1 MTAGLMLFALV
12 SVAPDGG
19 VEAPSAGAGPVVH
32 LKGAGEAQLALFPSG
47 GGDRGLD
54 LMLAVRP
61 VLGFSV
67 GAGFSIELGPTFRL
81 RAIDFPPLDRSAD
94 SGGLLRG
101 ADWDEPSD
109 YGNILQSLTLLTES
123 SPFFVRAG
131 IVRKK
136 TLGLGHLVN
145 RYSNQENPDY
155 HPAGATAVLAAG
167 PLRAEV
173 FASDVLGGRLFAG
186 ELAVDLG
193 RTFSPSAAVWD
204 RFGLGLEAGHD
215 LGRAGRPFRS
225 DPVLERVSP
234 PAVTLLQLDGWA
246 VLLRTSAIRAMLL
259 AGVGS
264 RVSSAV
270 DLGLVAGGAVDATV
284 GAFGLSLKGEVRK
297 QAGGFR
303 HGLFGPSY
311 ELARFA
317 DTGFAGPSVAA
328 AVLPDGFSVYGEA
341 RAGVGSTVTL
351 DAAVEHFFFGRTD
364 LDATAILA
372 LVDGRILVDARFTV
386 VGLGQLPRYAATGS
400 LRARLFHSF
409 YLLASG
415 GTVFFPQPDGT
426 LVRGVTASAGVG
438 VDFER

>member
-1 MTAGLMLFALV
+1 MTPGLILAALV

-19 VEAPSAGAGPVVH
+19 VEAPSAGTGPAVH
-32 LKGAGEAQLALFPSG
+32 LKGAVEAQFALFPSG
-47 GGDRGLD
+47 GGDPGLD

-61 VLGFSV
+61 VLGLSV
-67 GAGFSIELGPTFRL
+67 GTGFSIGLGPTLRL
-81 RAIDFPPLDRSAD
+81 RAIDFPPSERPNDL
-94 SGGLLRG
+94 GGVLRR

-109 YGNILQSLTLLTES
+109 YGNILQSLTILTES
-123 SPFFVRAG
+123 SPFFLRAG
-131 IVRKK
+131 AVRKK

-145 RYSNQENPDY
+145 RYSNQENSDY
-155 HPAGATAVLAAG
+155 HPAGGTAVLAVGAV
-167 PLRAEV
+167 RTEV
-173 FASDVLGGRLFAG
+173 FASDVLGARLFAG

-204 RFGLGLEAGHD
+204 RFGLGLEVGHD
-215 LGRAGRPFRS
+215 LGCAGLPFRS
-225 DPVLERVSP
+225 DPFLERVSP

-264 RVSSAV
+264 RMNSAV

-303 HGLFGPSY
+303 HGLFGPTY

-317 DTGFAGPSVAA
+317 DTGFSGPSVAA

-341 RAGVGSTVTL
+341 RAGVGSTVTV
-351 DAAVEHFFFGRTD
+351 DTAVEHFFFGRTD
-364 LDATAILA
+364 LDTTASLA
-372 LVDGRILVDARFTV
+372 LLDGWIFVDARFTV

-400 LRARLFHSF
+400 LRARVFRSI
-409 YLLASG
+409 YVLASG